1 MDVSNHEQVVICV
14 RWVSA
19 DLDVH
24 EDFVE
29 LSQVNKTD
37 AGTSVTR
44 NIFEDEYISL
54 HKLIGQCYDSAEN
67 NYGWLKV
74 WRSKTNPRYGTNS
87 SVHALIAVDILSV
100 FILG

>member
-1 MDVSNHEQVVICV
+1 MVICV

-24 EDFVE
+24 EDFIG

-37 AGTSVTR
+37 AGTLVEIIR

-67 NYGWLKV
+67 YG
-74 WRSKTNPRYGTNS
+74 
-87 SVHALIAVDILSV
+87 
-100 FILG
+100 

>member
-1 MDVSNHEQVVICV
+1 MYILCQIASSLQSSLFLTVMETMDVSNHEQVVICV

-37 AGTSVTR
+37 AGTLVIR
-44 NIFEDEYISL
+44 NIFEDEYIFL
-54 HKLIGQCYDSAEN
+54 HKLIGQCYNSAEY
-67 NYGWLKV
+67 NY
-74 WRSKTNPRYGTNS
+74 S
-87 SVHALIAVDILSV
+87 
-100 FILG
+100 